1 MPPKRKERPL
11 PSPPS
16 FKGSKKTPDEKRLR
30 AECDKIFEALDT
42 AENLGVKIEA
52 IVKKLEKLDITE
64 VQLNEVHTKVA
75 NIEETVSR

>member
-1 MPPKRKERPL
+1 M
-11 PSPPS
+11 
-16 FKGSKKTPDEKRLR
+16 
-30 AECDKIFEALDT
+30 